1 MEKETYEKIIEVLVE
16 KMCVAEWRLKQAE
29 QNIKE
34 LKKENE
40 RLRKENGDFQNR
52 RSDSG
57 F

>member
-1 MEKETYEKIIEVLVE
+1 MEKETYEKIIEALVE

-40 RLRKENGDFQNR
+40 RLRGEK
-52 RSDSG
+52 
-57 F
+57 